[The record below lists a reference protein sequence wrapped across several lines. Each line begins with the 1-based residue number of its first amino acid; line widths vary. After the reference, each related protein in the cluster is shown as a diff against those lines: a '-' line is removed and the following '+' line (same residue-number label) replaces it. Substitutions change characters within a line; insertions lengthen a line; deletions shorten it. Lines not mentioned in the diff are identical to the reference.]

1 MLTLAPMQESVY
13 SYTHRKI
20 RAGGRGSLIDP
31 PGLHA
36 CWLAANE
43 RLTATPLSHRGVEA
57 EGVADANRVH
67 PVPLPLK
74 MQWLALG
81 QDWLTQDA
89 NREYIEARLRAE
101 AWWDDAY
108 DANMDEAGA
117 VTMTEVSAE
126 RHGVLREAYGIGQEY
141 RNPEIQEFA
150 RLFNY
155 LKKVRHRE

>member
-1 MLTLAPMQESVY
+1 MLAGC
-13 SYTHRKI
+13 K
-20 RAGGRGSLIDP
+20 RA
-31 PGLHA
+31 
-36 CWLAANE
+36 

-57 EGVADANRVH
+57 EGVAGANRVH

-89 NREYIEARLRAE
+89 NRVYIEARLRAE

-117 VTMTEVSAE
+117 VTEVRQASRSFE
-126 RHGVLREAYGIGQEY
+126 RSL
-141 RNPEIQEFA
+141 
-150 RLFNY
+150 
-155 LKKVRHRE
+155 

>member
-1 MLTLAPMQESVY
+1 M
-13 SYTHRKI
+13 
-20 RAGGRGSLIDP
+20 
-31 PGLHA
+31 
-36 CWLAANE
+36 
-43 RLTATPLSHRGVEA
+43 
-57 EGVADANRVH
+57 
-67 PVPLPLK
+67 PLPLK

>member
-13 SYTHRKI
+13 SYTHRII

-126 RHGVLREAYGIGQEY
+126 RHGVLREA
-141 RNPEIQEFA
+141 
-150 RLFNY
+150 
-155 LKKVRHRE
+155 

>member
-1 MLTLAPMQESVY
+1 MSDDGSSEPDVALWPASTRELREDS
-13 SYTHRKI
+13 
-20 RAGGRGSLIDP
+20 AGTVGFSE
-31 PGLHA
+31 PGEL
-36 CWLAANE
+36 
-43 RLTATPLSHRGVEA
+43 V
-57 EGVADANRVH
+57 VADANGVH

-117 VTMTEVSAE
+117 AVTMTEVSAE
-126 RHGVLREAYGIGQEY
+126 RLT
-141 RNPEIQEFA
+141 EF
-150 RLFNY
+150 
-155 LKKVRHRE
+155 